1 MVNINHVQQLKLD
14 SDMIFSALKPG
25 LHCPDCG
32 ARWSPMAKSAGFVS
46 TSANSE
52 GNSVNNVL
60 FPGTSSD
67 IGNEGPMFGQHRQT
81 ARKERTCLLILGM
94 SGVNRFMGV

>member
-1 MVNINHVQQLKLD
+1 MRLMVRHDPYAFSNID
-14 SDMIFSALKPG
+14 SLCYLICYKPIKPG

-52 GNSVNNVL
+52 GISVNNVTL
-60 FPGTSSD
+60 PGN
-67 IGNEGPMFGQHRQT
+67 ILRHRQ
-81 ARKERTCLLILGM
+81 
-94 SGVNRFMGV
+94 